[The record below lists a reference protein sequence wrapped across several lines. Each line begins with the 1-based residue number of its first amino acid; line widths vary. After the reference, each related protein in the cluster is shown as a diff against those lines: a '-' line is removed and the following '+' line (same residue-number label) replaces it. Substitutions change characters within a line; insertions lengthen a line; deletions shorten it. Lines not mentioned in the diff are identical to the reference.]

1 MGNGIRYG
9 LASMQGWRMEMEDA
23 HSAVTGLPGHLSA
36 WSYFA
41 VFDGHAGHSVSTR
54 CAEELLGAIV
64 DTDDFKKL
72 QPETAPTL
80 EEIQKGIREGFLNLD
95 QKMRHSLESNCEDKS
110 GSTAVC
116 VLTSP
121 SHFYFVNCGD
131 SRSILIRD
139 NVVVFSTTDHKP
151 SNPDEKARITKAG
164 GSVMIQRVN
173 GSLAVSRS
181 LGDYEYKNVKGV
193 GPTEQLVSPEPE
205 ISIVDR
211 DEKSDQIIVLACDGV
226 WDVMSNDD
234 VANFV
239 TQRMKVTENLIEIAN
254 EVIDTCFF
262 KNSRDNMSIVIV
274 ALPGAPKVD
283 PEMAEKDRILNSII
297 EDRVRKLMFDEHRTE
312 MNEIVSAI
320 VDMPA
325 LPDLPPGGG
334 LCSKRRL
341 IEDLHTKFLEEIRS
355 KEETNLSQ
363 SGPLSNTNND
373 VSDNSDQITQSQG
386 EQ

>member
-1 MGNGIRYG
+1 MGAFLEKPKTEKFNEAGMGNGIRYG

-64 DTDDFKKL
+64 DTDDFKRL
-72 QPETAPTL
+72 QPETAPSL

-121 SHFYFVNCGD
+121 SHFFFVNCGD

-211 DEKSDQIIVLACDGV
+211 DEKSDQIVVLACDGV

-239 TQRMKVTENLIEIAN
+239 LQRMKVTENLVDIAN

-262 KNSRDNMSIVIV
+262 KVSFKLSILHFLYIHC
-274 ALPGAPKVD
+274 
-283 PEMAEKDRILNSII
+283 NSII
-297 EDRVRKLMFDEHRTE
+297 SRASGDSASNRVICNPVCTILAACVRSLRQIINLMDIFCRLQRQTRQICFSSLRK
-312 MNEIVSAI
+312 
-320 VDMPA
+320 
-325 LPDLPPGGG
+325 
-334 LCSKRRL
+334 KRMRL
-341 IEDLHTKFLEEIRS
+341 
-355 KEETNLSQ
+355 N
-363 SGPLSNTNND
+363 
-373 VSDNSDQITQSQG
+373 
-386 EQ
+386 

>member
-1 MGNGIRYG
+1 MGAFLEKPKTEKFNESGMGNGIRYG

-23 HSAVTGLPGHLSA
+23 HSAVTGLPGHLSE

-226 WDVMSNDD
+226 WDVMTNDD

-239 TQRMKVTENLIEIAN
+239 IQRMKVTENLVEIAN

-262 KNSRDNMSIVIV
+262 KVIHFFYE
-274 ALPGAPKVD
+274 LLIFKSC
-283 PEMAEKDRILNSII
+283 ILY
-297 EDRVRKLMFDEHRTE
+297 
-312 MNEIVSAI
+312 
-320 VDMPA
+320 
-325 LPDLPPGGG
+325 
-334 LCSKRRL
+334 
-341 IEDLHTKFLEEIRS
+341 
-355 KEETNLSQ
+355 
-363 SGPLSNTNND
+363 
-373 VSDNSDQITQSQG
+373 
-386 EQ
+386 